1 MHHPMEAGGGEP
13 ASSPAAA
20 ASETS
25 GSFGGLPGLVR
36 GSKNNKSASLVGKE
50 DFIPGIYGN
59 STFSRQKP
67 HFCNLESD
75 FSAEKKF
82 HSSEEKIAREGVL
95 TGAFYKD
102 HYNAAMEQL
111 AALSLSKNTR
121 TSQLSPNSCRQAPYH
136 SWSYIHN
143 QGNKA
148 VSRDFHRRLGEMP
161 SSSSDVPINFI
172 HTNNP
177 LVQSF
182 IKRCHTVSYLET
194 QKAALENCNRNGD
207 GDFLKNEAIA
217 SAAYPATDGSSDD
230 MLSVIRSSLKRG
242 NGNVEDK
249 PSIEKEISENEKRNK
264 ELLKYLKNV
273 NVNLKPD
280 PIEVKED
287 VSSSSESDTFSY
299 PDFLPPPYNT
309 WDLQKMSSSKF
320 DEWKSSFNPPL
331 EESLC
336 KLISRL
342 VEMEKLQHL
351 TILKERTRETVSP
364 TMAVNNRTSF
374 SKDAHQ
380 FKQLKQSD
388 SSCPQAGFDGD
399 LHHFGCCMQELDMP
413 KCTCQ
418 RCHSKWNSGA
428 SSPARP
434 STKPCRASCSR
445 CNKCAKAPVILD
457 SRNVPARRALS
468 CSGSSQKIRSAVK
481 TTSAKLLLPSAAV
494 AYSLPDSESSKWK
507 QPRTKRKPC
516 RKNGA
521 LTSKL
526 KSIPVISKEKCS
538 PADQQ

>member
-1 MHHPMEAGGGEP
+1 MTLKQQLLYLPKANV
-13 ASSPAAA
+13 AYTSSSGNSACNKIKWNS
-20 ASETS
+20 SEKVFS
-25 GSFGGLPGLVR
+25 CVQRRSIECGLPAPR
-36 GSKNNKSASLVGKE
+36 IFNPSFYARRKQYSKAHIEE
-50 DFIPGIYGN
+50 DLHC
-59 STFSRQKP
+59 S
-67 HFCNLESD
+67 
-75 FSAEKKF
+75 
-82 HSSEEKIAREGVL
+82 
-95 TGAFYKD
+95 GAFYKD

-111 AALSLSKNTR
+111 AALNLSKNTR

-148 VSRDFHRRLGEMP
+148 VSRDFHRRFGEMP

-172 HTNNP
+172 HTNP

-194 QKAALENCNRNGD
+194 QKATLENCNRNGD

-217 SAAYPATDGSSDD
+217 PAAYPATDGSSDD

-242 NGNVEDK
+242 NGSVEDK
-249 PSIEKEISENEKRNK
+249 PSIEKEISENEKRSK
-264 ELLKYLKNV
+264 ELLKYLKTV

-280 PIEVKED
+280 PIEVKEE
-287 VSSSSESDTFSY
+287 VSSESDTFSY

-309 WDLQKMSSSKF
+309 WDLQKMSPSKF
-320 DEWKSSFNPPL
+320 DEWKLSFNPPL

-380 FKQLKQSD
+380 FKQLKHSD

-445 CNKCAKAPVILD
+445 CNKCSKAPVILD

-468 CSGSSQKIRSAVK
+468 CSGSSPKIRSAVK
-481 TTSAKLLLPSAAV
+481 TTSTKLLLPSSAV
-494 AYSLPDSESSKWK
+494 AYSLADSESSKWK

-516 RKNGA
+516 RKNGV
-521 LTSKL
+521 LMSKL
-526 KSIPVISKEKCS
+526 KSMPVISKEKCP